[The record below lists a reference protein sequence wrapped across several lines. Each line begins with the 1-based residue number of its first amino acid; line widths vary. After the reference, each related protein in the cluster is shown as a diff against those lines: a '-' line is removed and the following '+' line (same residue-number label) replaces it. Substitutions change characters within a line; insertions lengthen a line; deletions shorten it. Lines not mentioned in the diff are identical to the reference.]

1 MRRIVNVTNLRDFQT
16 FIRLAAGRVGTEF
29 NASALSNAVGV
40 SVKTIQSWLSILTA
54 SYITFTLS
62 PFYENIGKRLIKA
75 PKLYFFDTG
84 LLCYLLGI
92 ETEQQLATHPL
103 RGNIFENYVVVEAYK
118 QLVNQG
124 KEPNLYFYRDSSQHE
139 VDLLR
144 QRSFQ
149 YEAYEIKSSQ
159 TFTRDFLS
167 GLHYL
172 GKLLGDRLIKSAVIY
187 AGEEQTVSTLDGIVN
202 YRHFKI

>member
-1 MRRIVNVTNLRDFQT
+1 MIYICKISFINLCISNRRCIFVQIWNQT
-16 FIRLAAGRVGTEF
+16 
-29 NASALSNAVGV
+29 
-40 SVKTIQSWLSILTA
+40 
-54 SYITFTLS
+54 
-62 PFYENIGKRLIKA
+62 
-75 PKLYFFDTG
+75 
-84 LLCYLLGI
+84 
-92 ETEQQLATHPL
+92 
-103 RGNIFENYVVVEAYK
+103 
-118 QLVNQG
+118 
-124 KEPNLYFYRDSSQHE
+124 PNLHILYYKDDYQKDRANYFYRDSSQHE

>member
-1 MRRIVNVTNLRDFQT
+1 
-16 FIRLAAGRVGTEF
+16 
-29 NASALSNAVGV
+29 
-40 SVKTIQSWLSILTA
+40 
-54 SYITFTLS
+54 
-62 PFYENIGKRLIKA
+62 
-75 PKLYFFDTG
+75 
-84 LLCYLLGI
+84 
-92 ETEQQLATHPL
+92 
-103 RGNIFENYVVVEAYK
+103 
-118 QLVNQG
+118 
-124 KEPNLYFYRDSSQHE
+124 

-172 GKLLGDRLIKSAVIY
+172 GELLGDRLTKSAVIY